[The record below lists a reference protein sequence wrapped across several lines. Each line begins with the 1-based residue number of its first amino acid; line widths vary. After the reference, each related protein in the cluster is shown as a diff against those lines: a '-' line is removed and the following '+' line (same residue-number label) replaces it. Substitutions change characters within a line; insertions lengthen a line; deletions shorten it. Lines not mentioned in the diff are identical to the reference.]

1 VLRAFAALDAD
12 GRDELDSE
20 LMGLARAHNTSTS
33 GALRIPS
40 EYLEVVA
47 VRRA

>member
-1 VLRAFAALDAD
+1 VRAFAALDESAQ
-12 GRDELDSE
+12 RDFEHEL
-20 LMGLARAHNTSTS
+20 LTLARSHNTSTS

-47 VRRA
+47 VRSA